1 MLEAFEYRKVAQHRL
16 NDGAIEIEIQYQ
28 NGMGSQFDRVLLTM
42 RLIMPYI
49 RIGELSRRSG
59 P

>member
-28 NGMGSQFDRVLLTM
+28 NGMGS
-42 RLIMPYI
+42 
-49 RIGELSRRSG
+49 
-59 P
+59 